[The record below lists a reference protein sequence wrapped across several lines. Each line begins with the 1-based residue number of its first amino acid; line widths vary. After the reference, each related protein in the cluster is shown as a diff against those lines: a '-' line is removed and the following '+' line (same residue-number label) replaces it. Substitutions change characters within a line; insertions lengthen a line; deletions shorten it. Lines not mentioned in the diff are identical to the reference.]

1 VGQIKYSYRSTPL
14 YDGNECFVYGECF
27 LHIDDNLQQHFM
39 NNMIV
44 SDGSFGSSYKARDT
58 CSPKDIFEFLMNT
71 ENISENFHESHH
83 CKNIKFEKFGET

>member
-1 VGQIKYSYRSTPL
+1 M
-14 YDGNECFVYGECF
+14 
-27 LHIDDNLQQHFM
+27 HIDDNLQQHFM

-44 SDGSFGSSYKARDT
+44 SDGSFGSSIRPGILVVQK
-58 CSPKDIFEFLMNT
+58 IFLMNT